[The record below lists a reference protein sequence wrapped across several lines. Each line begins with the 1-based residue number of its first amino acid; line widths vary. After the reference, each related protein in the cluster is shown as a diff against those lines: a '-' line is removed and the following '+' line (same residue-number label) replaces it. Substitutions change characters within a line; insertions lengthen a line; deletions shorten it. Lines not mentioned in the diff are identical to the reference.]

1 LFAQSLSPE
10 NSMESATQS
19 PSRSSSFTA
28 ASRTERLIADFQT
41 FVGDVEQLLKSA
53 AQLPGDGL
61 AATRSKL
68 EEKVSQ
74 AKVRLADTG
83 SAAVNAAGRARDMG
97 EDYMRER
104 PWSVLGAAVVLGAV
118 VGMLLS
124 RRS

>member
-1 LFAQSLSPE
+1 
-10 NSMESATQS
+10 MESVTQS
-19 PSRSSSFTA
+19 RSRSSSSTA
-28 ASRTERLIADFQT
+28 ARRTERLVADFET

-61 AATRSKL
+61 AVARSKL

-74 AKVRLADTG
+74 AKIRLTDTG
-83 SAAVNAAGRARDMG
+83 SAAANAAGWARDMG

-104 PWSVLGAAVVLGAV
+104 PWTALGAAVVVGAV

>member
-1 LFAQSLSPE
+1 MGGKAD
-10 NSMESATQS
+10 
-19 PSRSSSFTA
+19 
-28 ASRTERLIADFQT
+28 RLVADFQT

-61 AATRSKL
+61 AAARGKL

-74 AKVRLADTG
+74 AKARLADTG
-83 SAAVNAAGRARDMG
+83 SAAANAAGRARDMG

-104 PWSVLGAAVVLGAV
+104 PWTVLGAAVVVGAV

-124 RRS
+124 RRA